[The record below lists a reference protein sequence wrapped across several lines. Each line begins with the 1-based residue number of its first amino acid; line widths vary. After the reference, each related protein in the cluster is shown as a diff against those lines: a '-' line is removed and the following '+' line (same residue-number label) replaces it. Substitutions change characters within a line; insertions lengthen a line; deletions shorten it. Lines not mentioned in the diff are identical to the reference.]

1 MMWLRK
7 AIAFLALGGLLI
19 STYLLLHRL
28 GVVGRLV
35 CAVEGCEVVQTSPYA
50 VFLSVPVAGWGVAG
64 YALILVIAAAGAQ
77 PSLAE
82 SRGVAGSLAV
92 LGGAG
97 FAFSGYLTALEIF
110 VINAICFWCVISY
123 LLISAIFVLAAL
135 DLRRLAR
142 LGRRVAT
149 FSGT

>member
-50 VFLSVPVAGWGVAG
+50 VFLGIPVAGWGVVG
-64 YALILVIAAAGAQ
+64 YALILGLAGAGAH
-77 PSLAE
+77 PSLEE
-82 SRGVAGSLAV
+82 SRGVAASLAA
-92 LGGAG
+92 LGGTG
-97 FAFSGYLTALEIF
+97 FAFSAYLTALEIF
-110 VINAICFWCVISY
+110 VIKAICFWCVISY
-123 LLISAIFVLAAL
+123 LLISAILVLAAA
-135 DLRRLAR
+135 DLRRLS
-142 LGRRVAT
+142 RRA
-149 FSGT
+149 